1 MATGLGNI
9 GMYSKSGDAHNMAGG
24 TITVGLVDWSKLQS
38 YWFKNRQ
45 LKDPTKPLD
54 PVGTLYSVGM
64 AAGYLERDPR
74 TNLLVKDSAGNNIVH
89 DQGRITNSGTIN
101 VVGKDST
108 GMYGAGSNTVITND
122 TNGYINLA
130 SDGAIG
136 IFAEEGARVINRGTI
151 QTTVDGL
158 KDVKGVVLGKDSVLD
173 NQGGKILI
181 KKCGY

>member
-1 MATGLGNI
+1 MNQDILH
-9 GMYSKSGDAHNMAGG
+9 SFF
-24 TITVGLVDWSKLQS
+24 SKLL
-38 YWFKNRQ
+38 Q
-45 LKDPTKPLD
+45 LCSDQPLD

-122 TNGYINLA
+122 TNGDKKKPTNWLLMF
-130 SDGAIG
+130 SKK
-136 IFAEEGARVINRGTI
+136 F
-151 QTTVDGL
+151 QL
-158 KDVKGVVLGKDSVLD
+158 KHQKMANHV
-173 NQGGKILI
+173 
-181 KKCGY
+181 